1 MLAAVA
7 TAAVATAALAAPA
20 DAAWRRASTDHFVIY
35 SEASPKELE
44 AYATRLERFDKA
56 VRFTRGLADVKPS
69 PSNRLTIFVVPNI
82 GAVQKVFGKDAPHR
96 VAGFYSGRASGSI
109 AVTPRSAGG
118 GHELDMDA
126 DTVLFHEYAHHLMMA
141 NYHGAF
147 PAWFIEGFAEFNSA
161 ARVANDGTVSLGLAA
176 NHRAYSLAAYNP
188 LPIDKMMSVHG
199 FELKPDQ
206 IDALYSRGWLLTHF
220 LTFEPSRQGQ
230 LAAYVRSLNGGAS
243 SLDAARQV
251 FGDLNKLDRQLTDYL
266 HRSSLVGFV
275 LSPDKTRIGPIEVS
289 ELSPGASAIM
299 NLRIRSK
306 RGVGDAE
313 AKALLPLVR
322 QAAAP
327 YSNDHLA
334 QVTLAEAEYDAGNYA
349 EAEAAA
355 DRALAADPKSVEAL
369 VYKGR
374 AKMALAEAK
383 EDAALWKEARKW
395 IVAANKLEP
404 DDPEPLLLHYT
415 SFMEQGERPTSAAV
429 MGIERALELAPQDR
443 GLRMTVARQHLVD
456 GKAAEARAALAPLA
470 FDPHAGGMGKF
481 VGTIIQAI
489 DSGGAKAALDILQ
502 KGPPKADEKK
512 A

>member
-1 MLAAVA
+1 MFRSILL
-7 TAAVATAALAAPA
+7 AALAASAVPA
-20 DAAWRRASTDHFVIY
+20 QAAWRQASTDHFVIY

-44 AYATRLERFDKA
+44 AYATRLERFDQA
-56 VRFTRGLADVKPS
+56 VRFTRGLPDVKPS
-69 PSNRLTIFVVPNI
+69 PSNRLTIFVVPNV

-109 AVTPRSAGG
+109 AVTPRAAGS

-126 DTVLFHEYAHHLMMA
+126 DNVLFHEYAHHLMLA
-141 NYHGAF
+141 NYPGAF
-147 PAWFIEGFAEFNSA
+147 PAWFIEGFAEFNAA
-161 ARVANDGTVSLGLAA
+161 ARVAKDGTVSLGLAA

-188 LPIDKMMSVHG
+188 LPIEKMMSVDG
-199 FELKPDQ
+199 FELKPEER
-206 IDALYSRGWLLTHF
+206 DALYSRGWLLTHF
-220 LTFEPSRQGQ
+220 LTFEPTRQGQ
-230 LAAYVRSLNGGAS
+230 LSAYVRALNGGAN

-251 FGDLNKLDRQLTDYL
+251 FGDLNKLDKQLTNYL

-275 LSPDKTRIGPIEVS
+275 LSPDKIKIGRVEVS
-289 ELSPGASAIM
+289 ELSPGASAVM

-306 RGVGDAE
+306 RGVDDAE
-313 AKALLPLVR
+313 AKTLLPLVR

-327 YSNDHLA
+327 HANDPLA
-334 QVTLAEAEYDAGNYA
+334 QVTLAEAEYDAGNFA

-369 VYKGR
+369 IYKGR
-374 AKMALAEAK
+374 ARLALAQGK
-383 EDAALWKEARKW
+383 QDAGLWKDARKW

-404 DDPEPLLLHYT
+404 DDPEPLVLYYT
-415 SFMEQGERPTSAAV
+415 SFMEQRQKPSAAAV
-429 MGIERALELAPQDR
+429 MGLQRALELAPQDR
-443 GLRMTVARQHLVD
+443 SLRMTVARQHLID
-456 GKAAEARAALAPLA
+456 GKAAEARAALVPLA

-489 DSGGAKAALDILQ
+489 DSGGAKAALEILH
-502 KGPPKADEKK
+502 KGPPNKEAKK